1 MTKGW
6 QEGFCLR
13 PERTEQSSELRTAEE
28 KQSLMLGELVAE
40 RESGGEIFKWVG
52 ERKKIDIVSILFL
65 CLNFTNLNVA
75 LFTSVR

>member
-1 MTKGW
+1 
-6 QEGFCLR
+6 
-13 PERTEQSSELRTAEE
+13 
-28 KQSLMLGELVAE
+28 MLGELVAE